1 MRVAVIGL
9 GRMGWHIAGH
19 LAAAEDRHEVA
30 AFDISSEATSSWA
43 AEHAGDAVASVAE
56 AVDQANVIVS
66 SLPADR
72 EMRIVVDE
80 ALAHI
85 GEGTIWLDHSTIS
98 AAGARRFADELGS
111 RDAHFLDA
119 PVSGGV
125 DGARNGSL
133 TVMVGGDHD
142 AFVRAEPVMAAYAGR
157 VTHMG
162 LSGAGQITKMT
173 NQICVLGVAQA
184 LAEGLDFAINA
195 GLDPER
201 AVQVMTQGSSTSWEM
216 ENRAAQMIA
225 GDYDFG
231 FSTALMRK
239 DVGLVLDEASDMN
252 VSLPVTAL
260 VAQFLA
266 DVHALG
272 GADWDWCSLMERQ
285 RRRSRP
291 GAGPATHE
299 PTIHQ
304 IQTGVSRPIE

>member
-1 MRVAVIGL
+1 MKVAAIGL
-9 GRMGWHIAGH
+9 GRMGWPIAGH
-19 LAAAEDRHEVA
+19 LAALEHGHEVRV
-30 AFDISSEATSSWA
+30 FDISAEGTNAWA
-43 AEHAGDAVASVAE
+43 GEHAGEAVTSIADAVVGA
-56 AVDQANVIVS
+56 DVIVS
-66 SLPADR
+66 SLPADP
-72 EMRIVVDE
+72 EMQIVVDE

-85 GEGTIWLDHSTIS
+85 AAGATWLDHSTIS
-98 AAGARRFADELGS
+98 AAGARKFADELAG
-111 RDAHFLDA
+111 RRAHFLDA

-133 TVMVGGDHD
+133 TVMVGGDEA
-142 AFVRAEPVMAAYAGR
+142 AFARAEPIMAAYSGR

-162 LSGAGQITKMT
+162 PSGAGQITKMT

-184 LAEGLDFAINA
+184 LAEGLDFATNA

-201 AVQVMTQGSSTSWEM
+201 VVHVMTQGSSTSWEM

-225 GDYDFG
+225 GEYDFG
-231 FSTALMRK
+231 FSTSLMRK
-239 DVGLVLDEASDMN
+239 DVGLVLDEANAMN

-285 RRRSRP
+285 RRLSTPDDR
-291 GAGPATHE
+291 
-299 PTIHQ
+299 
-304 IQTGVSRPIE
+304 